1 MSPLPPDHDERMG
14 RARLALDGLSVGD
27 AFGGR
32 FFTPPDESRSV
43 PPAPWPYSDDTEMAL
58 AIVSA
63 LERHGRID
71 PDDLARDFARRYQA
85 DPDRGYGLTARRV
98 LEAIAEGVH
107 WGRAAGQAYGGLGS
121 MGNGGAMRAAPIGA
135 YFADD
140 YRAVIEQAR
149 ASAAPTHAH
158 PEGQAGAIAV
168 AVAAAWA
175 SRTGGPAG
183 AGREM
188 LEAVSEHTPSGE
200 TRSGIERALSLDFG
214 LPVRSAVEVLGN
226 GSRST
231 APDTAPFALWCAARH
246 IGDYAEAL
254 WAAASAGGDND
265 TNGAIVGGIV
275 VLSNGPGAIPE
286 GWLMAREAFKPRGGQ
301 SSFGKGPAT

>member
-1 MSPLPPDHDERMG
+1 MPPLPPDHGERMA

-32 FFTPPDESRSV
+32 FFHPPGESRAV

-58 AIVSA
+58 AIVSV
-63 LERHGRID
+63 LDRHGRVE
-71 PDDLARDFARRYQA
+71 PEELARDFARRYQA
-85 DPDRGYGLTARRV
+85 DPYRGYGLTVRRV
-98 LEAIAEGVH
+98 LEDIAEGIP
-107 WGRAAGQAYGGLGS
+107 WEQAAGRVYGGLGS

-135 YFADD
+135 YYAED
-140 YRAVIEQAR
+140 YDAVVEQAR
-149 ASAAPTHAH
+149 VSAATTHAH

-175 SRTGGPAG
+175 SRTGCHAE
-183 AGREM
+183 AGRGLLKVVTEC
-188 LEAVSEHTPSGE
+188 TPAGE
-200 TRSGIERALSLDFG
+200 TRSGIERALSLDFA

-226 GSRST
+226 GSRIT
-231 APDTAPFALWCAARH
+231 APDTVPFALWCAARH

-254 WAAASAGGDND
+254 WTAASAGGDND

-275 VLSNGPGAIPE
+275 ALAGGPGSIPE
-286 GWLMAREAFKPRGGQ
+286 GWLVAREVFRSLGWHL
-301 SSFGKGPAT
+301 SSTSDPVT